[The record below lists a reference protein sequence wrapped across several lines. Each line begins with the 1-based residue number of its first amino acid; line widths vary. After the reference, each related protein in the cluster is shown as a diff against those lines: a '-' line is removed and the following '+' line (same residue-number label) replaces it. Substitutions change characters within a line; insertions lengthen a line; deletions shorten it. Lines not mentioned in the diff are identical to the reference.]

1 MTKRIS
7 TAHALLAQEVR
18 HKLFAC
24 GKSIPFIN
32 RTVSF
37 ALVFIGVLICS
48 LLLMLHLPS
57 SEAFAGSGR
66 SGDVGHVSYVGKTLT
81 DEANKNPSGTP
92 AHSRRMEIT
101 IDGITLLA
109 ICAEHEKDPPSK
121 GDAVYNRGVVTNSDI
136 RRVLYYGFEGPE
148 DKGYSL
154 VRTATA
160 VSAANGHMETSLA
173 QDMID
178 AVRKLPAPP
187 DTWIVEKW
195 STGTSGTQQLVTGR
209 LIPKTGW
216 VSLQKA
222 SALPELTNN
231 NPNYSLKGA
240 EYGIFASEAEA
251 KKGANKIGSL
261 TTNDKG
267 FAKSQE
273 LNEGTYYIKELK
285 APQGMKLDTT
295 VYPVSV
301 VEDKTTAVNSGKVS
315 DQPLYGSIELLLT
328 KADAESTNAESTQ
341 AKEHTSAQGTASLA
355 GSEWKVCF
363 YAGFYETAEKAK
375 AAGKP
380 LRTWILKSNNE
391 GKVLLRD
398 SAFVSG
404 DEFYRDAKGNPVLPL
419 GTVTLEETKAPQGYL
434 NTAQKWAE
442 AQNETYPYARIINGT
457 SNEVIATN
465 YLPLLVADDVI
476 RGGVR
481 IQKVDL
487 ETHKSTPLGKASFE
501 GTSFAIVSNN
511 NQPVYVNGAWYNKG
525 ETVCEISVKDGYAE
539 TTSTTLPYGGYK
551 IKELTVGQGY
561 LLSEEVLDFNI
572 TEHGKMMEF
581 TNENAF
587 ANQVVRGDL
596 EFVKANG
603 ENAERLACIPFKL
616 TSETT
621 GESHV
626 LMTDENGY
634 ASTAS
639 SFNPHSTNTNANDED
654 AQDPLVRI
662 WFSGTAEQETEPQDS
677 LGALPYDSYT
687 LEELSCD
694 ANEGLQL
701 VTLHGIVVS
710 RDNYV
715 IQLGTIDDPKA
726 YISSYASGATKD
738 SKELYASKQ
747 AQITDTIFY
756 TGLVPNRTYELRGQ
770 LIEKETEKALT
781 LSGKQANKT
790 QVVTQFTPENSF
802 GTVQT
807 TYEFDAR
814 AHGGKQIMVA
824 EELYSNGH
832 KVAND
837 VSLTNENQ
845 TVRILPPE
853 IKSEAYDGL
862 DGDKCLAADTEA
874 VLSDTVTYHN
884 LTPNESYTLI
894 GKLVDAETGNEL
906 LLGGK
911 PITSQKSFMSEQ
923 SSGSIEVTFEFDGTS
938 FADKKVVV
946 YEYLYSDD
954 ICLAR
959 HADQHSE
966 SQTVEIRSP
975 KLSTFAIDAVDED
988 KQVVTDPSSR
998 LIDRVSYT
1006 NVAPGKEYLLQT
1018 TVLGAKTE
1026 QVLQHEGKEICI
1038 ETKFTPETSEGTLEV
1053 PITCDTTLLA
1063 DKEIVMYQTLLRK
1076 GTVVAKHCDSQDEN
1090 QTLSVIAPQITTQ
1103 AQDTHDGNGVVT
1115 AEKKASITD
1124 LITYENLVPNRK
1136 YVVRG
1141 ALLNQETEEVLLADG
1156 VPLIV
1161 EKEFTP
1167 TEANGTVSMEFTF
1180 DARSL
1185 VGNLVVAFEVIEA
1198 EGTVVAQH
1206 TDIADENQTIGVSKP
1221 PTGETYDKTGRS
1233 FYIPLVCIVLL
1244 AVCVGIGK
1252 RVFRKNTHD

>member
-1 MTKRIS
+1 MKERNSAAKT
-7 TAHALLAQEVR
+7 LPAQEVR
-18 HKLFAC
+18 HKLFAP
-24 GKSIPFIN
+24 GKGIPFIS
-32 RTVSF
+32 RTVPF
-37 ALVFIGVLICS
+37 AFLLAGVLICS
-48 LLLMLHLPS
+48 LLLLLHLPS
-57 SEAFAGSGR
+57 TEAFAGGGR

-101 IDGITLLA
+101 VDGITLLA

-121 GDAVYNRGVVTNSDI
+121 GDAVYNRGIVTNNDI

-222 SALPELTNN
+222 SALPELTND

-240 EYGIFASEAEA
+240 EYGIFASETDA
-251 KKGANKIGSL
+251 KKGTNKISSL
-261 TTNDKG
+261 TTNEKG

-273 LNEGTYYIKELK
+273 LDEGTYYIKELK
-285 APQGMKLDTT
+285 APQGMELDTT
-295 VYPVSV
+295 VYPVKV
-301 VEDKTTAVNSGKVS
+301 NEDKTTAVNSGKVS
-315 DQPLYGSIELLLT
+315 DQPLYGAIELLLAKT
-328 KADAESTNAESTQ
+328 DAEGAQAEER
-341 AKEHTSAQGTASLA
+341 ASAQGAATLA
-355 GSEWKVCF
+355 GSEWKICF
-363 YAGFYETAEKAK
+363 YAGFYKTTEEAASAE
-375 AAGKP
+375 KP
-380 LRTWILKSNNE
+380 LRTWTLKSNDE
-391 GKVLLRD
+391 GKVLLHD

-404 DEFYRDAKGNPVLPL
+404 DELFRDTKGNPVLPL
-419 GTVTLEETKAPQGYL
+419 GTITLEETKAPQGYR

-442 AQNETYPYARIINGT
+442 SQNESYPYTRIINGS
-457 SNEVIATN
+457 SNEAITSN
-465 YLPLLVADDVI
+465 YLPVSVADEVM

-481 IQKVDL
+481 IQKVDQ
-487 ETHKSTPLGKASFE
+487 ETHESTPLGKASFE
-501 GTSFAIVSNN
+501 GTSFAIISNN
-511 NQPVYVNGAWYNKG
+511 NQPVCVGNAWYNKG
-525 ETVCEISVKDGYAE
+525 ETVCEISIEDGVAE
-539 TTSTTLPYGGYK
+539 TGKAALPYGNYE

-561 LLSEEVLDFNI
+561 LLSEEVLNFDI
-572 TEHGKMMEF
+572 SEHGKMVEF
-581 TNENAF
+581 TNEKAF
-587 ANQVVRGDL
+587 ANQIVRGDL

-603 ENAERLACIPFKL
+603 ENAERLAYIPFKL

-626 LMTDENGY
+626 IMTDENGY

-639 SFNPHSTNTNANDED
+639 SFNLHSTNTNANDED
-654 AQDPLVRI
+654 AQDPLAGI
-662 WFSGTAEQETEPQDS
+662 WFSGTAEQKTEPQDS

-701 VTLHGIVVS
+701 ITLHGIVVS

-726 YISSYASGATKD
+726 YISSYASGAAEG

-747 AQITDTIFY
+747 AQITDTVFY
-756 TGLVPNRTYELRGQ
+756 TGLIPNRTYELRGS
-770 LIEKETEKALT
+770 LIEKESEKTVSLN
-781 LSGKQANKT
+781 GQQAEKS
-790 QVVTQFTPENSF
+790 QIVTQFTPEKPF

-814 AHGGKQIMVA
+814 ALGGKQVVVA

-832 KVAND
+832 KVARD

-845 TVRILPPE
+845 TVRVLPPE

-862 DGDKCLAADTEA
+862 DRDKCLSADAETI
-874 VLSDTVTYHN
+874 LSDTVTYHN
-884 LTPNESYTLI
+884 LAPNESYTLI
-894 GKLVDAETGNEL
+894 GKLVDAETGKEL
-906 LLGGK
+906 LLDGE
-911 PITSQKSFMSEQ
+911 PLTSKENFTPEK
-923 SSGSIEVTFEFDGTS
+923 SSGSVEVSFKFDSTS
-938 FADKKVVV
+938 FAGKKIVV

-954 ICLAR
+954 ICLAK

-966 SQTVEIRSP
+966 SQTVEVQSP
-975 KLSTFAIDAVDED
+975 KLSTFAVDAVDED
-988 KQVVTDPSSR
+988 KQVVTDPSCC
-998 LIDRVSYT
+998 LIDLVSYAD
-1006 NVAPGKEYLLQT
+1006 VAPGKEYLLQT
-1018 TVLGAKTE
+1018 TVVDAKTE
-1026 QVLQHEGKEICI
+1026 QALQYEGKEICI
-1038 ETKFTPETSEGTLEV
+1038 ETKFTPEKSEGTLEV
-1053 PITCDTTLLA
+1053 PITCDTTRLA
-1063 DKEIVMYQTLLRK
+1063 NKEIVVYQTLLRK

-1090 QTLSVIAPQITTQ
+1090 QTLSVIEPQITTH
-1103 AQDTHDGNGVVT
+1103 AQDTHDGNGVIT
-1115 AEKKASITD
+1115 AEKDASVTD
-1124 LITYENLVPNRK
+1124 LISYENLVPDRK

-1141 ALLNQETEEVLLADG
+1141 ALLDQETEEVLLVDG
-1156 VPLIV
+1156 DPLIV

-1167 TEANGTVSMEFTF
+1167 TEANGTISMEFTF

-1198 EGTVVAQH
+1198 EGVVIAQH
-1206 TDIADENQTIGVSKP
+1206 ADITDANQTIGVSKP
-1221 PTGETYDKTGRS
+1221 PAGETHDKTGTNI
-1233 FYIPLVCIVLL
+1233 FIPLICLALL
-1244 AVCVGIGK
+1244 IACVGIGK
-1252 RVFRKNTHD
+1252 RIL